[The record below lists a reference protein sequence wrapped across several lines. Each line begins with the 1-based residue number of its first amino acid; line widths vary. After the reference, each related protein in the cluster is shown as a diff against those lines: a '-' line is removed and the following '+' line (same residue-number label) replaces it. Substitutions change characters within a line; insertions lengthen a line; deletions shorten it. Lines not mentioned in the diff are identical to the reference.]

1 MVPRA
6 GYSGNNTWV
15 LVSLDKLT
23 LESHVLA
30 ESFPGMLGGA
40 ARATLNQFAHAA

>member
-23 LESHVLA
+23 LKSHVLA
-30 ESFPGMLGGA
+30 ESFPRN
-40 ARATLNQFAHAA
+40 ARRRGPRDA